1 MLWKLCEDGELVK
14 VRAALARGENV
25 NSSQPVF
32 GISALMWTVR
42 EKHNSIVKVLMKQPN
57 LDVNMRDGMGLTAL
71 HWAATHYNAAAVP
84 LLLADPRVNVNCKS
98 NIGRNALFCAALYG
112 NVEAVRFLLTDQRSD
127 VNNVDKDGLTLLH
140 AASCEDSAEVARLLL
155 AEGRI
160 NDVNHLD
167 KEGESLLMVAVKEKR
182 GKTVRKLGAHQNVDL
197 DTRDRRGRTVE
208 EVARWCRATPLT
220 ETNFLILRANGHT
233 QLLNILEKARAVK
246 AGRKA
251 AEVDNKIS

>member
-1 MLWKLCEDGELVK
+1 M
-14 VRAALARGENV
+14 
-25 NSSQPVF
+25 
-32 GISALMWTVR
+32 
-42 EKHNSIVKVLMKQPN
+42 
-57 LDVNMRDGMGLTAL
+57 
-71 HWAATHYNAAAVP
+71 
-84 LLLADPRVNVNCKS
+84 ADPWVDVNCKS

-197 DTRDRRGRTVE
+197 DTRDRRGRTAE

-233 QLLNILEKARAVK
+233 QLLNILEKARA
-246 AGRKA
+246 GR
-251 AEVDNKIS
+251 

>member
-1 MLWKLCEDGELVK
+1 M
-14 VRAALARGENV
+14 
-25 NSSQPVF
+25 
-32 GISALMWTVR
+32 
-42 EKHNSIVKVLMKQPN
+42 
-57 LDVNMRDGMGLTAL
+57 
-71 HWAATHYNAAAVP
+71 
-84 LLLADPRVNVNCKS
+84 ADPWVDVNCKS

-197 DTRDRRGRTVE
+197 DTRDRRGRTAE